1 MGLSKILFIITILVS
16 TRLLCFIPYQL
27 SGLGNMVELATII
40 LLLLFL
46 LFSNSI
52 NIGKTIF
59 GKEILLLLFLTSVSA
74 ISCNIYH
81 NQSFIDSFI
90 ASKNILFILVYFI
103 LLQSRIG
110 YKSINGIIFSFGV
123 AATLIYIIQQVA
135 YPQIYWFDT
144 PNSNISEV
152 EIRNG
157 FYRFRLFLNNQYII
171 YSLLLSFVAAVEEKL
186 LRKWL
191 YVFFFLV
198 GIYLTLTRQTW
209 FCIVVAIFMYPMVN
223 GVRVSL
229 KKILSITLGI
239 CIAYVVYENLSSIIG
254 DELITATSYQ
264 FTNEDDVR
272 WLAYKFYA
280 FDYWTDIFNM
290 LFGNGY
296 PLLGKSK
303 YGLEILSIEQNYHL
317 YRSDIG
323 IVGLL
328 NTNGFLYLI
337 VFLYI
342 YYKIFRHFQELS
354 NPLKLYILCTVINLP
369 LGTLNSQP
377 LFWGIIM
384 FMIDNE
390 IRYKKLS
397 ECGRIS
403 FTNFIYK

>member
-1 MGLSKILFIITILVS
+1 MSLPKLLLIISIFVS
-16 TRLLCFIPYQL
+16 TRFLCFIPYQL
-27 SGLGNMVELATII
+27 SGYGNTVEMVVI
-40 LLLLFL
+40 LLLLFFFL
-46 LFSNSI
+46 SHNNI
-52 NIGKTIF
+52 NIRKTIF
-59 GKEILLLLFLTSVSA
+59 GKEILLLLSLTFVTA
-74 ISCNIYH
+74 ISCFVYH
-81 NQSFIDSFI
+81 NQSFVDSFI
-90 ASKNILFILVYFI
+90 ASKNILFILIYFV

-110 YKSINGIIFSFGV
+110 YKSVNGIIFSFGV
-123 AATLIYIIQQVA
+123 VATLIYIIQQVA

-144 PNSNISEV
+144 PNSNIGEV

-157 FYRFRLFLNNQYII
+157 FYRFRLFFNNQYII
-171 YSLLLSFVAAVEEKL
+171 YSLLLSFVAAVEDKL

-191 YVFFFLV
+191 YVFFFLI

-209 FCIVVAIFMYPMVN
+209 FCIVVAIFMYPIVN

-229 KKILSITLGI
+229 RKILSITLGI
-239 CIAYVVYENLSSIIG
+239 CITYVVYENLSSIIG
-254 DELITATSYQ
+254 DELITATSNQ

-337 VFLYI
+337 VFIYI

-354 NPLKLYILCTVINLP
+354 NPLKLYVLFTVINLP

-384 FMIDNE
+384 FMTDKE
-390 IRYKKLS
+390 IRYK
-397 ECGRIS
+397 RIV
-403 FTNFIYK
+403 